1 MNKKIVSKNIKYFL
15 SQQFVLIITLIASY
29 FIMFYIVPA
38 LYYFMGLVFK
48 EIYGFKEITNNSALE
63 ALSLLFGLLYKGL
76 MYFTLGVFF
85 CIQEF
90 RIIKTLIYKI
100 RLTRY

>member
-1 MNKKIVSKNIKYFL
+1 MKKKIMSKNIKYFF
-15 SQQFVLIITLIASY
+15 SQQFVLVITLIVSY
-29 FIMFYIVPA
+29 FIMFYIAPT

-76 MYFTLGVFF
+76 MYFALGVFF

-90 RIIKTLIYKI
+90 RIIKTFIYKI

>member
-1 MNKKIVSKNIKYFL
+1 MSKNIKYFF

-29 FIMFYIVPA
+29 FIMFYIAPT

-76 MYFTLGVFF
+76 MYFALGVFF
-85 CIQEF
+85 LHT
-90 RIIKTLIYKI
+90 RISYYKNIY
-100 RLTRY
+100 L